1 MNCEYIVHFVQS
13 LDQMP
18 LKGTFQVVA
27 QQILACQGCPSAGH
41 AERVRPLR
49 STKDVADEPGSLDV
63 RRCVWNRRAIGGGG
77 TPRGAAPQKK
87 TPTTLTAELPL
98 ASTARLFG
106 GRRRPVGAL
115 LTVPRARALAP
126 RRYSR

>member
-49 STKDVADEPGSLDV
+49 SAKDVADEPGSLGV

-77 TPRGAAPQKK
+77 APRGGAPNQKTTK
-87 TPTTLTAELPL
+87 TPAPPTAPPSPPVL
-98 ASTARLFG
+98 SFG
-106 GRRRPVGAL
+106 GGGF
-115 LTVPRARALAP
+115 
-126 RRYSR
+126 

>member
-49 STKDVADEPGSLDV
+49 SAKDVADEPGSLGV

-77 TPRGAAPQKK
+77 TRGGGAPHKKAPPTAAPE
-87 TPTTLTAELPL
+87 TPHA
-98 ASTARLFG
+98 
-106 GRRRPVGAL
+106 
-115 LTVPRARALAP
+115 AP
-126 RRYSR
+126 RVSSAV

>member
-49 STKDVADEPGSLDV
+49 SAKDVADEPGSLGV

-77 TPRGAAPQKK
+77 TPSGAAPHTKRT
-87 TPTTLTAELPL
+87 TPPDPTNATPPPQAFT
-98 ASTARLFG
+98 
-106 GRRRPVGAL
+106 
-115 LTVPRARALAP
+115 RA
-126 RRYSR
+126 

>member
-41 AERVRPLR
+41 AERVRPLQ
-49 STKDVADEPGSLDV
+49 SAKDVADEPGSLGV

-77 TPRGAAPQKK
+77 PPEGPATAKKPPTNPPPQH
-87 TPTTLTAELPL
+87 PL
-98 ASTARLFG
+98 RS
-106 GRRRPVGAL
+106 
-115 LTVPRARALAP
+115 
-126 RRYSR
+126 

>member
-49 STKDVADEPGSLDV
+49 SAKDVADEPGSLGV

-77 TPRGAAPQKK
+77 APGGAAPHKK
-87 TPTTLTAELPL
+87 TPTTPAAEKPIP
-98 ASTARLFG
+98 STRVLFFVSGGCVGGFLRTPWAR
-106 GRRRPVGAL
+106 P
-115 LTVPRARALAP
+115 PDP
-126 RRYSR
+126 PP

>member
-49 STKDVADEPGSLDV
+49 SAKDVADEPGSLGV

-77 TPRGAAPQKK
+77 TPGGAAPDTKTTK
-87 TPTTLTAELPL
+87 TPPAAKPPP
-98 ASTARLFG
+98 SPRVYSGVRG
-106 GRRRPVGAL
+106 GFVGAL
-115 LTVPRARALAP
+115 
-126 RRYSR
+126 Y

>member
-49 STKDVADEPGSLDV
+49 SAKDVADEPGSLGV
-63 RRCVWNRRAIGGGG
+63 RRYVWNRRAIGGGG
-77 TPRGAAPQKK
+77 TRSGGAPHKIAPKS
-87 TPTTLTAELPL
+87 PPAEIPL
-98 ASTARLFG
+98 ASTRVSSCV
-106 GRRRPVGAL
+106 RRVRAGAVQRS
-115 LTVPRARALAP
+115 TWACALAA
-126 RRYSR
+126 RRSA

>member
-41 AERVRPLR
+41 GERVRPLR
-49 STKDVADEPGSLDV
+49 SAKDVADEPGSLGV
-63 RRCVWNRRAIGGGG
+63 RQCVWNRRAIGGGG
-77 TPRGAAPQKK
+77 TPGGAAPPHKRPQTPPPK
-87 TPTTLTAELPL
+87 TPPPSTSGLPL
-98 ASTARLFG
+98 VEG
-106 GRRRPVGAL
+106 GCAGEL
-115 LTVPRARALAP
+115 WEGT
-126 RRYSR
+126 

>member
-49 STKDVADEPGSLDV
+49 SAKDVADEPGSLGV

-77 TPRGAAPQKK
+77 APGGGAPPPK
-87 TPTTLTAELPL
+87 TPTPPPAAQPPP
-98 ASTARLFG
+98 SPRVFFC
-106 GRRRPVGAL
+106 RRRGCL
-115 LTVPRARALAP
+115 GGF
-126 RRYSR
+126 

>member
-49 STKDVADEPGSLDV
+49 SAKDVADEPGSLGV

-77 TPRGAAPQKK
+77 GPRRAQPDTK
-87 TPTTLTAELPL
+87 TPTTPAAEK
-98 ASTARLFG
+98 ASPCPP
-106 GRRRPVGAL
+106 RRPGPNK
-115 LTVPRARALAP
+115 TT
-126 RRYSR
+126 

>member
-49 STKDVADEPGSLDV
+49 SAKDVADEPGSLGV

-77 TPRGAAPQKK
+77 TPSGGTPAHSAPTTPTRK
-87 TPTTLTAELPL
+87 TP
-98 ASTARLFG
+98 
-106 GRRRPVGAL
+106 
-115 LTVPRARALAP
+115 LAP
-126 RRYSR
+126 TR

>member
-41 AERVRPLR
+41 GERVRPLR
-49 STKDVADEPGSLDV
+49 SAKDVADEPGSLGV
-63 RRCVWNRRAIGGGG
+63 RQCVWNRRAIGGGG
-77 TPRGAAPQKK
+77 AP
-87 TPTTLTAELPL
+87 
-98 ASTARLFG
+98 G
-106 GRRRPVGAL
+106 GG
-115 LTVPRARALAP
+115 AP
-126 RRYSR
+126 RQKTTNHPRPENAPPPPKLVSEPRRDCARGLVRAP

>member
-49 STKDVADEPGSLDV
+49 SAKDVADEPGSLGV

-77 TPRGAAPQKK
+77 TPGGGAPDTKRPK
-87 TPTTLTAELPL
+87 TPAAEQPPP
-98 ASTARLFG
+98 STKVFSCVRRVFCG
-106 GRRRPVGAL
+106 GF
-115 LTVPRARALAP
+115 
-126 RRYSR
+126 

>member
-49 STKDVADEPGSLDV
+49 SAKDVADEPGSLGV

-77 TPRGAAPQKK
+77 APRGGRPHTKK
-87 TPTTLTAELPL
+87 TKTPPPRTPTPSPRVLFF
-98 ASTARLFG
+98 ARRGL
-106 GRRRPVGAL
+106 
-115 LTVPRARALAP
+115 
-126 RRYSR
+126 